1 MSEVV
6 KARIMEKE
14 YLKNDIVKFSVKA
27 DGIVKNAKP
36 GNFLEI
42 KVSETT
48 YPFLRRPIS
57 IYNIR
62 KDEEILEFI
71 VQIKG
76 EGTKLLCE
84 KKIGDIVDVIGPLG
98 FGTFKYEKYQNIA
111 IIGGG
116 IGVFP
121 LYELAKEAKEAK
133 EQNKN
138 VNIYL
143 GFRNKDYV
151 VLEKEFKNVSN
162 KLVVTTDDGSYG
174 NSGFA
179 IKFLEEDL
187 KIKKV
192 DCIYA
197 CGPLPMLRAIKELS
211 IKENIPCQVSLEQR
225 MGCGIGACLG
235 CSVKKANSSKENPQY
250 FQVCK
255 GGPVFF
261 AKDVDF

>member
-1 MSEVV
+1 MPEVV
-6 KARIMEKE
+6 KAKLLKKE
-14 YLKNDIVKFSVKA
+14 YLKDDIVKFSVEA
-27 DGIVKNAKP
+27 IGIVKTAKP
-36 GNFLEI
+36 GNFIEI

-57 IYNIR
+57 IYNIK
-62 KDEEILEFI
+62 KDEGILEFI

-84 KKIGDIVDVIGPLG
+84 KKNGDIIDIIGPLG

-121 LYELAKEAKEAK
+121 LYELAKEAKEAG
-133 EQNKN
+133 KN
-138 VNIYL
+138 INIYL

-174 NSGFA
+174 ENGFA

-187 KIKKV
+187 KNEKV
-192 DCIYA
+192 DCIYS

-211 IKENIPCQVSLEQR
+211 IKENIPCQVSLEER
-225 MGCGIGACLG
+225 MGCGIGACMG

-255 GGPVFF
+255 GGPVFSV
-261 AKDVDF
+261 KDVDF

>member
-1 MSEVV
+1 MPEVV
-6 KARIMEKE
+6 KANVLKKE
-14 YLKNDIVKFSVKA
+14 YLKEDIVKFGVKA
-27 DGIVKNAKP
+27 EGIVKSAKP

-57 IYNIR
+57 IYNIE
-62 KDEEILEFI
+62 KSEGILEFI

-84 KKIGDIVDVIGPLG
+84 KIVGDTVDIIGPLG
-98 FGTFKYEKYQNIA
+98 FGTFKYEKYQKIA

-121 LYELAKEAKEAK
+121 LYELAKEAKVMGR
-133 EQNKN
+133 N

-143 GFRNKDYV
+143 GYRNKDYV
-151 VLEKEFKNVSN
+151 VLEKEFRNVSD

-174 NSGFA
+174 ENGFA

-187 KIKKV
+187 KKEKA

-211 IKENIPCQVSLEQR
+211 MKENIPCQVSLEQR